1 VCLYTCCSWF
11 LNFRVHESYF
21 LPKCWLFIIN
31 ALEIGL
37 LLVVCSPSEYP
48 DQIVMVAAFKD
59 GSSLVNQ
66 LWITRSGVS
75 SQPLSKLLR
84 NQETLPSLSLPLGWD
99 LDQSPPFHR
108 NPFNHLTISL
118 LLCIILIVV
127 SLSNASS
134 CNYREMKDKRDH
146 QWSRLLDMLSR
157 INYIRPPLTT

>member
-1 VCLYTCCSWF
+1 MEIQPTGSCQQ
-11 LNFRVHESYF
+11 HQ
-21 LPKCWLFIIN
+21 LPFIHIN
-31 ALEIGL
+31 TNQFPKQLPTSIYL
-37 LLVVCSPSEYP
+37 HSSLTISPRTP
-48 DQIVMVAAFKD
+48 FKD
-59 GSSLVNQ
+59 SSSLVNQ

-108 NPFNHLTISL
+108 HPFNHLTISV